1 MARKPS
7 IPLEIKEEVFK
18 IVEDFNQ
25 QHFSKKQ
32 HSLLQALLSS
42 PKRGYAARFK
52 GKFLYLDRLD
62 YGRASEICR
71 LTWNGQLDNWDFAI
85 YRHSRNFYDPEEW
98 MFPGAQHVDGT
109 VEGAMKA
116 GMEAYPT

>member
-1 MARKPS
+1 MARKPA

-18 IVEDFNQ
+18 IVEEFNRK
-25 QHFSKKQ
+25 HFSQKQ
-32 HSLLQALLSS
+32 HPLIRMLYSN
-42 PKRGYAARFK
+42 PKRGYVARFK
-52 GKFLYLDRLD
+52 GKFLYLDHTD

-71 LTWNGQLDNWDFAI
+71 LTWKGQMDHWDFAI
-85 YRHSRNFYDPEEW
+85 YRHTRNFYDPDEW

-116 GMEAYPT
+116 GMEAYPM